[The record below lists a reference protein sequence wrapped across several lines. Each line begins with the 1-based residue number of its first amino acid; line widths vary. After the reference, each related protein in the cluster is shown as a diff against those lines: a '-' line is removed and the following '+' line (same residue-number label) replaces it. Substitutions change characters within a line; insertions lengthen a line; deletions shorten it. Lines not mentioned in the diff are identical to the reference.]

1 MFRQLYFCKMRM
13 SVVKCI
19 CRAHV
24 EQKIKRGS
32 VAPNFLIVTFM
43 NWIYFAEMQGQSL
56 YSLLCKTL
64 FR

>member
-1 MFRQLYFCKMRM
+1 MHFTH
-13 SVVKCI
+13 
-19 CRAHV
+19 RAHV

-32 VAPNFLIVTFM
+32 VAPNFLIVFM
-43 NWIYFAEMQGQSL
+43 NWIYFAEMQGRSL

>member
-1 MFRQLYFCKMRM
+1 M

-19 CRAHV
+19 LH
-24 EQKIKRGS
+24 EHTLNKKIKRGS

-43 NWIYFAEMQGQSL
+43 NWIYFAEMQGRSL

-64 FR
+64 FG